1 MFPRW
6 VFSPIG
12 IYDLDSDGKSDMR
25 GAAYTLE
32 AVIPDVREVEARA
45 LNDRLDGPRLGERE
59 GNNDFIGRVI
69 YQAAGPSGMT
79 TVHIYLLHK

>member
-45 LNDRLDGPRLGERE
+45 LNDRLDGPRLGAGE
-59 GNNDFIGRVI
+59 GKSDFVGRVI
-69 YQAAGPSGMT
+69 YPTAAPSGMT
-79 TVHIYLLHK
+79 TVHIYLQHK